1 VAAGAAGAQGQP
13 GVAGVGPDGQPLQ
26 PGDPGWLPEEPAM
39 PLWLEATF
47 PWMVSFTLHLG
58 ILLLV
63 IAMFYFGAKKKV
75 NDDEGKEVIIPNGA
89 PTELDD
95 GKPPGSPNP
104 GVANDTTEAAQD
116 KFKEASDGWAETPS
130 DDNKNSAFSGSEG
143 DLTNIIGRGVGGSV
157 GAGVGG
163 IGTGD
168 GGKLAPYG
176 IRGGGNGPGP
186 KGMFGHGTM
195 SAARIVYVL
204 DHSGSMIDTFDF
216 LREEVKKSLNGLT
229 PMQAF
234 SVVMFSEKVDEVF
247 PKDGAHLV
255 NATPDVKRDLQNF
268 VDNVRA
274 AGKNDDLFDPFAD
287 GLRKAFAMKPQII
300 YFLTDG
306 NFDPRVVDEAKRLN
320 TGKVKI
326 NTIAFIK
333 VSKEAE
339 QSLQTI
345 AADSNGGKF
354 KFVTEK
360 DLGK

>member
-1 VAAGAAGAQGQP
+1 
-13 GVAGVGPDGQPLQ
+13 
-26 PGDPGWLPEEPAM
+26 
-39 PLWLEATF
+39 
-47 PWMVSFTLHLG
+47 
-58 ILLLV
+58 
-63 IAMFYFGAKKKV
+63 
-75 NDDEGKEVIIPNGA
+75 
-89 PTELDD
+89 
-95 GKPPGSPNP
+95 
-104 GVANDTTEAAQD
+104 
-116 KFKEASDGWAETPS
+116 
-130 DDNKNSAFSGSEG
+130 
-143 DLTNIIGRGVGGSV
+143 
-157 GAGVGG
+157 
-163 IGTGD
+163 
-168 GGKLAPYG
+168 
-176 IRGGGNGPGP
+176 
-186 KGMFGHGTM
+186 
-195 SAARIVYVL
+195 VL

-247 PKDGAHLV
+247 PKDATRLV
-255 NATPDVKRDLQNF
+255 NATPDVKRGLQDF

-320 TGKVKI
+320 TIKCKI

-339 QSLQTI
+339 TALQAI
-345 AADSNGGKF
+345 AADSNGGRF